1 MKTIKEK
8 KMRFMSSMNISKF
21 YAMTVKLFGR
31 HSFCVGENKSYQV
44 S

>member
-1 MKTIKEK
+1 
-8 KMRFMSSMNISKF
+8 MRFMSSMNISKF